1 MGPCLR
7 GVEARRPSCLP
18 LSSPSSVGKGLSS
31 ASVSR
36 MKSERGGEGLEG
48 PGPIAP
54 MRPVGGSRD
63 WASRVGTPSLPGR
76 SVAGAPGV
84 LGVSGGAW
92 VSQCISECLPHPPH
106 LRPILVQGYITSF
119 EGFVVVL
126 KCWIETGILEHSAV
140 R

>member
-7 GVEARRPSCLP
+7 GVEARGPSSLP

-36 MKSERGGEGLEG
+36 MKSERGRKGLEG
-48 PGPIAP
+48 PGPFAP
-54 MRPVGGSRD
+54 MWPFGGSRD

-76 SVAGAPGV
+76 SVAGAPRV
-84 LGVSGGAW
+84 LGVSGGAG
-92 VSQCISECLPHPPH
+92 VSQCIPESLPHPPTP
-106 LRPILVQGYITSF
+106 RPNLAHGYITSF
-119 EGFVVVL
+119 EGLVVVL